1 MLLAKD
7 LGYLRETEYS
17 TLIAEI
23 EQISIM
29 LNGLV
34 KSLT

>member
-1 MLLAKD
+1 MQ
-7 LGYLRETEYS
+7 ESEYS
-17 TLIAEI
+17 TLTAET